1 MLREQAPALRGVVIP
16 TIVHVQY
23 ESQTIVEHCL
33 APTAHTAKNPC
44 ITDAGIF
51 LRFLLFYDNHAVLF
65 DGDGHAVLDVSE
77 ELVAK
82 AIDNGHAH
90 AVYPNV
96 CKHRACGC

>member
-1 MLREQAPALRGVVIP
+1 MAEDILPYTDLSRSVYGREHEFACKYCSP
-16 TIVHVQY
+16 T
-23 ESQTIVEHCL
+23 C
-33 APTAHTAKNPC
+33 ANKNPC

-82 AIDNGHAH
+82 AIDDGHAH
-90 AVYPNV
+90 AIYPNV
-96 CKHRACGC
+96 GKHRACGC